1 MGSHMIVQEPAIDL
15 PEEIAAYRPVSPAA
29 AISVVTGLLALLAA
43 VLVFDLGAVT
53 YVFASAVGLITGVRG
68 ISAFKRY
75 DMAGR
80 GAAKAGLGLSV
91 LALAT
96 GAGVMTYHAM
106 NEVPEGSV
114 AISYEAL
121 QAKGGEVIPESAKAL
136 DGKKVYIKG
145 YMYPGEQTTG
155 IKEFVLCRDNGTCC
169 FGGQPKLNDMIQVKL
184 KEPLTL
190 DYHTGLR
197 YIAGNFKV
205 QQEAAP
211 GSLGTVL
218 YHLEADYAK

>member
-1 MGSHMIVQEPAIDL
+1 
-15 PEEIAAYRPVSPAA
+15 
-29 AISVVTGLLALLAA
+29 
-43 VLVFDLGAVT
+43 
-53 YVFASAVGLITGVRG
+53 
-68 ISAFKRY
+68 
-75 DMAGR
+75 MAGR
-80 GAAKAGLGLSV
+80 DAAKAGLGLSV
-91 LALAT
+91 LPLAT
-96 GAGVMTYHAM
+96 GIGIITYQAM
-106 NEVPEGSV
+106 NEVPEGSLP
-114 AISYEAL
+114 ITYEVL
-121 QAKGGEVIPESAKAL
+121 QPKGGELMPASAQVL

-169 FGGQPKLNDMIQVKL
+169 FGGQPKLTDMIQVKL
-184 KEPLTL
+184 KESLIL

-205 QQEAAP
+205 QQDTAP